1 VSRDVTLYIDDMIE
15 ACQRVM
21 QYSAGLDRDGLSEG
35 TMITDAIVRNL
46 EILGEAAKSVPADVR
61 TLESDV
67 PWRRIAGLR
76 DVLSHAYFSIDLD
89 IVWNVIAVEL
99 PSLLPQLRRLRT
111 TLGSS
116 ESAKT

>member
-1 VSRDVTLYIDDMIE
+1 MSRDVTLYVDDMIE
-15 ACQRVM
+15 ACQRVV
-21 QYSAGLDRDGLSEG
+21 QYSAGLDRDGLNAG

-61 TLESDV
+61 TREPDI

-89 IVWNVIAVEL
+89 IVWNVISVEV
-99 PSLLPQLRRLRT
+99 PNLLPQLRRLRT
-111 TLGSS
+111 TLGSNG
-116 ESAKT
+116 